1 MITPLTATAFYDC
14 FESVFAAIGE
24 DVPALRRFPGQVPK
38 WGYPLADGSL
48 SFSFVT
54 SARAASLLPQMPGE
68 FRVVFTWVQHVRRM
82 ARGGEVS
89 LFQYT
94 SALDTVEYAR
104 RQRRALNKFV
114 QHPGN
119 AERRELFPYAT
130 DPDWLP
136 SAADEEWCY
145 YFDASD
151 VFAWADW
158 YRCILPRW
166 LDEFQRSPESRND
179 WTMRV
184 MQSRRASLGD
194 GHGTRRDSATSI
206 AASSAIAPPRSSEP
220 FTTGRVE

>member
-1 MITPLTATAFYDC
+1 MITPLTAAAFYDC
-14 FESVFAAIGE
+14 FESVFAAIGN

-38 WGYPLADGSL
+38 WGYPLDDGSL
-48 SFSFVT
+48 SFAFVT
-54 SARAASLLPQMPGE
+54 SARAASLLPHMPGE
-68 FRVVFTWVQHVRRM
+68 FRVVITWIQYARRV

-94 SALDTVEYAR
+94 SALDTVEYAQH
-104 RQRRALNKFV
+104 QRRALDKFV

-119 AERRELFPYAT
+119 AERRVLFPYAT

-136 SAADEEWCY
+136 SATDDEWCY

-158 YRCILPRW
+158 YRRVLPRW
-166 LDEFQRSPESRND
+166 LDEFQRSPESRSD

-184 MQSRRASLGD
+184 MQLRRAELAD
-194 GHGTRRDSATSI
+194 GQRARRNSATSI

-220 FTTGRVE
+220 FTTGRLE